1 MGRLPMLL
9 IEGTLGV
16 ERQIDQD
23 VEFVS
28 VTVAV

>member
-1 MGRLPMLL
+1 LPMVV
-9 IEGTLGV
+9 IEGIREV
-16 ERQIDQD
+16 ELQIDQD